1 MEDEKLNKI
10 PVDSDRSN
18 PSALKKPDDQGS
30 VSVTAFVR
38 IFDPKT
44 NETIVETRA

>member
-1 MEDEKLNKI
+1 MTETNQE
-10 PVDSDRSN
+10 PPEQTPAV
-18 PSALKKPDDQGS
+18 KPNDQS
-30 VSVTAFVR
+30 SISVTGFVR

>member
-1 MEDEKLNKI
+1 MTDTQTNQEPAK
-10 PVDSDRSN
+10 SDVVPES
-18 PSALKKPDDQGS
+18 KPNDQGS
-30 VSVTAFVR
+30 VNVTGFVR

>member
-1 MEDEKLNKI
+1 MIEDHSNQEQKD
-10 PVDSDRSN
+10 PV
-18 PSALKKPDDQGS
+18 KPETKPNDLGS
-30 VSVTAFVR
+30 VSLTGFVR

>member
-1 MEDEKLNKI
+1 MTETNQEQ
-10 PVDSDRSN
+10 P
-18 PSALKKPDDQGS
+18 KPELTPATRPNDQSSINING
-30 VSVTAFVR
+30 FVR

>member
-1 MEDEKLNKI
+1 MTD
-10 PVDSDRSN
+10 DQ
-18 PSALKKPDDQGS
+18 LKKEPEKSEQRQSSKPNDQGS
-30 VSVTAFVR
+30 VSVTGFVR

>member
-1 MEDEKLNKI
+1 MTDKQTNQEPAKSD
-10 PVDSDRSN
+10 PVPDT
-18 PSALKKPDDQGS
+18 KPNDQGS
-30 VSVTAFVR
+30 VNVTGFVR

>member
-1 MEDEKLNKI
+1 MTDKLTNQE
-10 PVDSDRSN
+10 P
-18 PSALKKPDDQGS
+18 AKPEPLPETQPNDQGS
-30 VSVTAFVR
+30 VNVTGFVR

>member
-1 MEDEKLNKI
+1 MTETNQEQ
-10 PVDSDRSN
+10 PN
-18 PSALKKPDDQGS
+18 PEHTLAARPNDQS
-30 VSVTAFVR
+30 SISVTGFVR

>member
-1 MEDEKLNKI
+1 MTVEQSNKQQT
-10 PVDSDRSN
+10 
-18 PSALKKPDDQGS
+18 PSESSATKPNDQGS
-30 VSVTAFVR
+30 VSVNGFVR

>member
-1 MEDEKLNKI
+1 MEDKQLNI
-10 PVDSDRSN
+10 PPANAN
-18 PSALKKPDDQGS
+18 PPVAKKPDDQGS
-30 VSVTAFVR
+30 VSITGFVR

>member
-1 MEDEKLNKI
+1 MTD
-10 PVDSDRSN
+10 DQ
-18 PSALKKPDDQGS
+18 LKKESEQPKKTQSPRPNDQGS
-30 VSVTAFVR
+30 VSVSGFVR

>member
-1 MEDEKLNKI
+1 MTD
-10 PVDSDRSN
+10 DQ
-18 PSALKKPDDQGS
+18 LKKQPEKSEKPQTSRPNDQGS
-30 VSVTAFVR
+30 VSVSGFVR

>member
-1 MEDEKLNKI
+1 MEDEQLNKVPASSKEPE
-10 PVDSDRSN
+10 PVAS
-18 PSALKKPDDQGS
+18 KKPDDRGS
-30 VSVTAFVR
+30 VSVSGFVR

>member
-1 MEDEKLNKI
+1 MTDELPKQQQPEKTPAAQAN
-10 PVDSDRSN
+10 
-18 PSALKKPDDQGS
+18 DQGS
-30 VSVTAFVR
+30 VSVTGFVR

>member
-1 MEDEKLNKI
+1 MTDTQTNQE
-10 PVDSDRSN
+10 P
-18 PSALKKPDDQGS
+18 AKPESLPESKPNDQGS
-30 VSVTAFVR
+30 VNVTGFVR

>member
-1 MEDEKLNKI
+1 MTDTQTSQEQ
-10 PVDSDRSN
+10 
-18 PSALKKPDDQGS
+18 KKPEEASAKLPNDQGS
-30 VSVTAFVR
+30 VSVTGFVR

>member
-1 MEDEKLNKI
+1 MKDEQLNNI
-10 PVDSDRSN
+10 PAGSN
-18 PSALKKPDDQGS
+18 ESEPVTSKKPDDRGS
-30 VSVTAFVR
+30 VTVSGFVR